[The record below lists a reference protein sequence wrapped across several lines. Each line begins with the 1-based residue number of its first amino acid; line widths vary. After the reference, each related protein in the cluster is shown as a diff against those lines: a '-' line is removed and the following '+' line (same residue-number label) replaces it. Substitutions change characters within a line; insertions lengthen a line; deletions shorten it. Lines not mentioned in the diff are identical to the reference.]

1 MAVRRI
7 SQAQARRFVL
17 LRQGLL
23 GNYRYYGVQ
32 GVIDFTLSAGCVQY
46 DPVDVCGRSPEL
58 TYLSRVGDY
67 QSAQLAQA
75 LYQRRELI
83 EYFDK
88 NLCILP
94 ARDWP
99 CFARMRAWHAQPERR
114 SHELVEAGVP
124 QVRAFLAEHGP
135 AFSEEL
141 PDLGHADWYW
151 NRTTAARAA
160 MEALYFRGEL
170 AVHHREGARRCWT
183 NAWTPR

>member
-23 GNYRYYGVQ
+23 GDYRYYGAQ

-67 QSAQLAQA
+67 QSAQFAQA

-99 CFARMRAWHAQPERR
+99 CFARTRAWHAQPERR
-114 SHELVEAGVP
+114 SHELVEAVASVPGV
-124 QVRAFLAEHGP
+124 
-135 AFSEEL
+135 
-141 PDLGHADWYW
+141 D
-151 NRTTAARAA
+151 NARLVAI
-160 MEALYFRGEL
+160 E
-170 AVHHREGARRCWT
+170 
-183 NAWTPR
+183 